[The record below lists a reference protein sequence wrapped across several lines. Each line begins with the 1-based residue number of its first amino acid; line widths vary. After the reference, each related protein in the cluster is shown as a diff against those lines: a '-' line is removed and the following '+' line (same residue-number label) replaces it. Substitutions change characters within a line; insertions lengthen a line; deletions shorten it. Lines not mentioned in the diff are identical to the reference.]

1 MNHATLRKLN
11 VIFTMKVYSI
21 LLLLINLLQAQDRFS
36 IHQLELEYYKAKATL
51 QKNIEYDFVF
61 QNTFSNQSL
70 NKTVFG
76 YHPYWMGASWV
87 DYDFSL
93 LSTIAYFGAE
103 ANASG
108 EIDNWHGWPPNTL
121 ITAAHTAG
129 VDVVL
134 TVTLF
139 NSNDISTL
147 LSSENYRQNLITNLV
162 NSISSAGAD
171 GVNIDFEGLSS
182 SQKENMVQF
191 ITELKTAFNSAIPGS
206 QVTLATPAVDWS
218 DAWDYDELASISDG
232 LMIMAY
238 DYHWSSAPTTGPV
251 APLTGWG
258 TYNVTWTVNDYLT
271 WSGGLNDKL
280 ILGCPYYGY
289 DWPAESG
296 EAGANTD
303 TTGIAKTY
311 STAEQLAYSYGKL
324 RDNDSQS
331 PWYRYQDSGWHQ
343 CWFDDSLSLSLKYDL
358 VNQFDL
364 QGVGIWA
371 LGYDGD
377 RTELWTALEEK
388 FTSTISIGDEV
399 IQPSSIYL
407 YPAYPNPFNAITTIR
422 YSVKTQPRN
431 NRDLRHASS
440 LRVYNLKGRLV
451 ETLFHENLEKGIHEI
466 HWNASNYPAGIYF
479 ISLSNGSE
487 NVIQKISFIK

>member
-11 VIFTMKVYSI
+11 VIFTMKVSSI
-21 LLLLINLLQAQDRFS
+21 LILLITFLQAQDRSS
-36 IHQLELEYYKAKATL
+36 IHQLELEYYKENFDQEKVIDNVVNF
-51 QKNIEYDFVF
+51 QKTY
-61 QNTFSNQSL
+61 SNQAL
-70 NKTVFG
+70 NRTVFG
-76 YHPYWMGASWV
+76 YHPYWKDTSWV
-87 DYDFSL
+87 KYDFSL

-108 EIDNWHGWPPNTL
+108 GIDSWNGWPPNNL
-121 ITAAHTAG
+121 ISEAHSAG
-129 VDVVL
+129 VEVVL

-139 NSNDISTL
+139 NSNYISSL
-147 LSSENYRQNLITNLV
+147 LSNETYRQNLITTLV
-162 NSISSAGAD
+162 NSVSSAGAD
-171 GVNIDFEGLSS
+171 GVNIDFEGLPS

-191 ITELKTAFNSAIPGS
+191 TTDLKNAFNTAIPGS

-218 DAWDYDELASISDG
+218 GAWDYDVLAGISDG

-238 DYHWSSAPTTGPV
+238 DYHWSNAPTTGPV

-258 TYNVTWTVNDYLT
+258 TYNVTWTINDYLT

-289 DWPAESG
+289 DWPAESS
-296 EAGANTD
+296 EAGAVVD
-303 TTGIAKTY
+303 STGSAKSYSIAEP
-311 STAEQLAYSYGKL
+311 SAISYGKI

-343 CWFDDSLSLSLKYDL
+343 CWYDDSLSLSLKYDL

-377 RTELWTALEEK
+377 QSELWGALEDK
-388 FTSTISIGDEV
+388 FTSNVGIDNETV
-399 IQPSSIYL
+399 LPSNIHFLSV
-407 YPAYPNPFNAITTIR
+407 YPNPFNSTTTIR
-422 YSVKTQPRN
+422 FSVENPSH
-431 NRDLRHASS
+431 DLQHVSS
-440 LRVYNLKGRLV
+440 LKVYDLKGRLV
-451 ETLFHENLEKGIHEI
+451 ETLIPENMKNGVHEI
-466 HWNASNYPAGIYF
+466 KWNASNYPTGIYF

-487 NVIQKISFIK
+487 KVIQKISFIK